1 MANRCAIWH
10 LYLDRRKQSQ
20 IFFDTMNDSSLNTHS
35 FASSSEIIYPL
46 FRIER
51 AKPQT
56 KRTSRLSLSKNK
68 SRKGIH
74 HTHLC
79 LPETESSKANN
90 FREVDFSG
98 FVEEKNTLP
107 SDELGVPNEHIFQQF
122 ETEDGKVYREREVT
136 NLLDDP
142 EYQFLDSYEPEFKSS
157 AQVFPTGSDLKQQLC
172 PPQASPLDIH
182 DEYCGKFAKHSKN
195 NCWEANPWLMPI
207 KLIKMR
213 ARDEAC
219 SNYGRKDCDKS
230 FRWADIL
237 SRKSDGVEMDAL
249 EDKRDEL
256 AEYENRLQEK
266 ADQLDKEKEK
276 TATWEKMVREKFLP
290 QHTRFPIVTRLRSD
304 FKEVDVESMVDAYT
318 EKVFEE
324 YTSTADF
331 NRDAIPET
339 IMGKDEDVVI
349 LMRFNENQEET
360 RVIRKVGF
368 SLGDTD
374 DCHHDV
380 KVKFVPPFVPTKE
393 YY

>member
-1 MANRCAIWH
+1 
-10 LYLDRRKQSQ
+10 
-20 IFFDTMNDSSLNTHS
+20 
-35 FASSSEIIYPL
+35 
-46 FRIER
+46 
-51 AKPQT
+51 
-56 KRTSRLSLSKNK
+56 
-68 SRKGIH
+68 
-74 HTHLC
+74 
-79 LPETESSKANN
+79 
-90 FREVDFSG
+90 
-98 FVEEKNTLP
+98 
-107 SDELGVPNEHIFQQF
+107 
-122 ETEDGKVYREREVT
+122 
-136 NLLDDP
+136 
-142 EYQFLDSYEPEFKSS
+142 
-157 AQVFPTGSDLKQQLC
+157 
-172 PPQASPLDIH
+172 
-182 DEYCGKFAKHSKN
+182 
-195 NCWEANPWLMPI
+195 
-207 KLIKMR
+207 MR

-266 ADQLDKEKEK
+266 ADQLEKEKEK

-349 LMRFNENQEET
+349 LMRLNDNQEET